1 MNGKS
6 YIFKGA
12 RVIDPARGVDAV
24 MDIGVAEG
32 RVVDPGQ
39 IANPEVV
46 DLSGK
51 ILSPGFIDLHV
62 HLRQP
67 GNNVGHLRHGPTPVP
82 HMSLKKSEA

>member
-67 GNNVGHLRHGPTPVP
+67 GNNMAETIAL
-82 HMSLKKSEA
+82 SLIHI